1 MSMKRWL
8 TASSLPIFAA
18 MLVGCCG
25 TITGDL
31 LLASCKEPR
40 RQQGAFIGDSSDMI
54 GNRCETYEL
63 RDKSYKT
70 ICDRSSPSYQN
81 PSAQPYPTK

>member
-1 MSMKRWL
+1 MCMKRWS
-8 TASSLPIFAA
+8 TASSLLIFAA

-25 TITGDL
+25 IITGDL

-40 RQQGAFIGDSSDMI
+40 RIGESSDMI